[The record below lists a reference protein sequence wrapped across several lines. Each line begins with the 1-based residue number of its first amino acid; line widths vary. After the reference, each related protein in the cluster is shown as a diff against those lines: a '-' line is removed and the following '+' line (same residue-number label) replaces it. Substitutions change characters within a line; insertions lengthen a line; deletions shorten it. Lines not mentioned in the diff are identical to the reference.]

1 MLGKNML
8 ADLKAIARNHGLAT
22 GSQTV
27 PNSAVEKAITQGR
40 SSPKAPAQRKK
51 LVLKRPKRKAP
62 QVVQEDEEEDDEV
75 TEDGLV
81 TKLSLI
87 HI

>member
-8 ADLKAIARNHGLAT
+8 ADLKALARNHGLVT

-27 PNSAVEKAITQGR
+27 PNSAVEKAIIQGR
-40 SSPKAPAQRKK
+40 SMPKAPAQRKK

-62 QVVQEDEEEDDEV
+62 QIVQE
-75 TEDGLV
+75 
-81 TKLSLI
+81 LSLI